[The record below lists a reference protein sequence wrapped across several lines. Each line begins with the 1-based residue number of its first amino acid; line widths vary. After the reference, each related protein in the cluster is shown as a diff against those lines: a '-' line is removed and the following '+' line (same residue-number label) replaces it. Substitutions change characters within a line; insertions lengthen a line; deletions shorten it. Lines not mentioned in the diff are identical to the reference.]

1 MVYSTDMSLELD
13 APETAADHYEQ
24 YRAVSTA
31 AVASLIIGLLSI
43 AAFLDWTMLA
53 IPVIGV
59 ALSSFAW
66 LKVKRH
72 PLELTGLGMART
84 GLILSVVFFVTG
96 LSYLSYIYATEVPE
110 GYERISYAE
119 LQPDPDRAGEQ
130 VPASAMDLE
139 GKKIFIKGFI
149 YPGREKE
156 GIRQF
161 LLVRD
166 QGDCCF
172 GGNPKITDRIQVTL
186 VDPLRLNYQSRLHK
200 VSGVFHVEP
209 VKTAVGGAKGGV
221 LYHLKA
227 DHLE

>member
-1 MVYSTDMSLELD
+1 MSIELD
-13 APETAADHYEQ
+13 TPAAEADNYEH
-24 YRAVSTA
+24 YRALSTA
-31 AVASLIIGLLSI
+31 AVASLIVGLLSS
-43 AAFLDWTMLA
+43 AAVLDWTLLA
-53 IPVIGV
+53 IPSIGI
-59 ALSSFAW
+59 ALSTFAW

-72 PLELTGLGMART
+72 RDELSGESLARW
-84 GLILSVVFFVTG
+84 GLILSVFFLVSG
-96 LSYLSYIYATEVPE
+96 FSWQSYTYLTEVPT

-119 LQPDPDRAGEQ
+119 LQPDPAQAEQ
-130 VPASAMDLE
+130 LVPPAAVDLE
-139 GKKIFIKGFI
+139 GKKIFIKGFV
-149 YPGREKE
+149 YPGREKN

-186 VDPLRLNYQSRLHK
+186 DEPLRLTYQSRIHK
-200 VSGVFHVEP
+200 VGGVFHVEP
-209 VKTAVGGAKGGV
+209 IKTATGGAKGGV